1 MDCVNKEKSI
11 ARGAARGRPGYSRE
25 DVIRAAVRVFTA
37 RGYDATSMDNVASE
51 LGISKS
57 ALYHHISSKEE
68 ILELTVVQALSRLEA
83 VAEEMA
89 EADVSAGE
97 KVRGLLRG
105 SIEVLC
111 SDPKSVALLLR
122 LRGNSEVERSALERR
137 RILTRSV
144 IPLVAAA
151 QEEGAI
157 RADVDASLLTRMIFG
172 MINSTSDWY
181 EPEGRLD
188 ADELAATFESVV
200 FGGLA
205 PQAMTME

>member
-1 MDCVNKEKSI
+1 M
-11 ARGAARGRPGYSRE
+11 AA
-25 DVIRAAVRVFTA
+25 
-37 RGYDATSMDNVASE
+37 
-51 LGISKS
+51 
-57 ALYHHISSKEE
+57 
-68 ILELTVVQALSRLEA
+68 
-83 VAEEMA
+83 
-89 EADVSAGE
+89 ADVSAGD

-144 IPLVAAA
+144 VPLVAAA

-157 RADVDASLLTRMIFG
+157 RSDVDASLLTRMIFG

-205 PQAMTME
+205 PHAMKKG

>member
-37 RGYDATSMDNVASE
+37 RGYDATSMDNVASK

>member
-89 EADVSAGE
+89 EADVSAGA

-157 RADVDASLLTRMIFG
+157 RSDVDASLLTRMIFG

-205 PQAMTME
+205 PHAVKMK

>member
-1 MDCVNKEKSI
+1 MDCVNKEKPI

-157 RADVDASLLTRMIFG
+157 RSDVDAALLTRMIFG
-172 MINSTSDWY
+172 MVNSTSDWY
-181 EPEGRLD
+181 EPGGRID
-188 ADELAATFESVV
+188 ADELAVTFESVV

-205 PQAMTME
+205 PHAVKMK

>member
-89 EADVSAGE
+89 EADVSAGA

-157 RADVDASLLTRMIFG
+157 RSDVDASLLTRMIFG

>member
-1 MDCVNKEKSI
+1 MDCVNKEKPV
-11 ARGAARGRPGYSRE
+11 AQGAVRGRPGYSRE
-25 DVIRAAVRVFTA
+25 DVIRAAVRAFTA

-83 VAEEMA
+83 IAEEVA

-97 KVRGLLRG
+97 KVRRLLRG

-111 SDPKSVALLLR
+111 SDPRSVALLLR

-157 RADVDASLLTRMIFG
+157 RSDVGASLLTRMIFG
-172 MINSTSDWY
+172 MVNSTSDWY
-181 EPEGRLD
+181 EPGGRID
-188 ADELAATFESVV
+188 ADELATTFESVV

-205 PQAMTME
+205 PHAGKMK